1 LYHHLQRFYSQFQW
15 WRFGSRILW
24 NIARL
29 RPDIVV
35 FSEWWLLELSR
46 LLRPQCALVGVWHTC
61 KTTDGYFES
70 AARYGDALDALVG
83 VSEATST
90 NLVKYG
96 GQKLQAK
103 VNTIVYGVGHQGD
116 SYPKRDFTS
125 ASPLKIAYMGRFE
138 ESQKRISD
146 IPKIIATLRDRGC
159 LFRMTLAG
167 EGPDYIKTQR
177 QFETLGIPTKF
188 LGVLEPAEALRF
200 WEEQDIMLLV
210 SRHEGTPLSLLEAM
224 SKGCVPVVSKSSGGV
239 TEVVEDG
246 TCGLTF
252 DVGDI
257 EGASRQLYRLCQDRS
272 LLERLSIQTFELS
285 HTYTVENMLRQYAA
299 LFHQVTAEKRGS
311 WSARNYLS
319 LAGRQAKTLFT
330 QA

>member
-1 LYHHLQRFYSQFQW
+1 MRRFYSQFQQ

-24 NIARL
+24 NIARI

-35 FSEWWLLELSR
+35 FSEWYRLELSR
-46 LLRPQCALVGVWHTC
+46 LLQPHCAVIGVWHTC

-70 AARYGDALDALVG
+70 AAEYGDALDALVG

-90 NLVKYG
+90 NLAKYG
-96 GQKLQAK
+96 GQKLQDK
-103 VNTIVYGVGHQGD
+103 INTIVYGVGHQGD
-116 SYPKRDFTS
+116 PYPKRDFTG
-125 ASPLKIAYMGRFE
+125 ASPIKIAYLGRFE

-146 IPKIIATLRDRGC
+146 VLKIIANLRDRGC

-177 QFETLGIPTKF
+177 QFETLGIPTNF

-239 TEVVEDG
+239 TEVVNNG
-246 TCGLTF
+246 TSGLTF

-257 EGASRQLYRLCQDRS
+257 EGASSQLYRLCQDRS
-272 LLERLSIQTFELS
+272 LLERLSVQAYELS
-285 HTYTVENMLRQYAA
+285 HMYPVEDMLRQYEA

-319 LAGRQAKTLFT
+319 LAGQQAKTLFD
-330 QA
+330 